1 MDRPHVR
8 LTPAQAPWLSDPGA
22 QKVCRLIADAGYQI
36 LFVGGC
42 VRNAVL
48 GAPTSDIDLSTDA
61 RPERVLGLAED
72 AGLKAIPTGITHGT
86 VTIVIDGT
94 PYEVTTFRRDV
105 ATDGRRA
112 VVAFADDVAED
123 AMRRDFTMNA
133 LYARPDGVIVDPL
146 GGLPDAHAR
155 HVRFIGRPEDRIR
168 EDYLRILR
176 YFRFYGTYGDPAAGP
191 DPDALAA
198 IAALSD
204 GISTL
209 SAERIGAEM
218 FKILAIPDPS
228 TALAAMQHSG
238 VLGRVIPGADL
249 TILFPLIA
257 LEDAPDVIRR
267 LAAIGGEGVA
277 DRLRL
282 SRSDARAFDTLREAM
297 GQNTPVEILGYRH
310 GRAVATSIALL
321 NAAIANQKPPADL
334 QERIEFGADQIFPVA
349 ASDLPDGFTGKA
361 IGEKLRALE
370 SQWLTSGMTLTKAE
384 LLG

>member
-1 MDRPHVR
+1 MDRPHVH
-8 LTPAQAPWLSDPGA
+8 LTPAQAPWLSDPVA

-48 GAPTSDIDLSTDA
+48 GAPISDIDLSTDA
-61 RPERVLGLAED
+61 RPERVLELAED
-72 AGLKAIPTGITHGT
+72 AGLKAIPTGIAHGT
-86 VTIVIDGT
+86 VTIVSDGT

-176 YFRFYGTYGDPAAGP
+176 YFRFFGTYGDPEAGP

-218 FKILAIPDPS
+218 LKILAIPDPC

-238 VLGRVIPGADL
+238 VLARVMPGADL
-249 TILFPLIA
+249 TFLFPLIA
-257 LEDAPDVIRR
+257 LEDEPDVIRR
-267 LAAIGGEGVA
+267 LTAMGGEDVA
-277 DRLRL
+277 NRLRL
-282 SRSDARAFDTLREAM
+282 SRSDARARDTLHEAM
-297 GQNTPVEILGYRH
+297 GQDTPLEILGYRH
-310 GRAVATSIALL
+310 GRGVATSIALL
-321 NAAIANQKPPADL
+321 NAAIANQRPPADL
-334 QERIEFGADQIFPVA
+334 QERIAFGADQVFPVA
-349 ASDLPDGFTGKA
+349 ASDLPDGITGKA